1 MKPYGTYGRQ
11 KLMLPEFYGDFM
23 DVSEVQDSLPKG
35 FRIRN
40 KKQKRR
46 WHNKRTRTLLKRDLR
61 EQVSHQQ

>member
-11 KLMLPEFYGDFM
+11 MLMLPEFYGDFM

-46 WHNKRTRTLLKRDLR
+46 WHNKRTRTVLKRDLR
-61 EQVSHQQ
+61 EQVSNQQ